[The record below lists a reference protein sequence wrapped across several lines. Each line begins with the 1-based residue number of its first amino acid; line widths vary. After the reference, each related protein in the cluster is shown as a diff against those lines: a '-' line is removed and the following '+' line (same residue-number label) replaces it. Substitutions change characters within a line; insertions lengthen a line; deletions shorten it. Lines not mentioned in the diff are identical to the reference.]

1 MLLASYLDVLH
12 FVHVHKNG
20 AHSYMCTLFRIRFR
34 SPANAHF
41 PLKRIKYERILAMN
55 KSGDVK
61 RV

>member
-1 MLLASYLDVLH
+1 MLLASFSDVLH

-20 AHSYMCTLFRIRFR
+20 AHSYMYAFSDTVPFA
-34 SPANAHF
+34 ANARF
-41 PLKRIKYERILAMN
+41 PLKRMKYERISAMN